1 MLVFNISFENVVEQD
16 CCKSCV
22 SYGDPEQV
30 SFDGIY
36 DKWIICDARGGSN
49 TDTCRMSKDV
59 CSSLND
65 HNNNPCVW
73 LAGKK
78 KDSRRWDVGLNGS
91 PCVPDFSQGPAPR
104 LSLLSVPSYF
114 AMDITMGERG
124 IIKTAEFD
132 HDDIHYVF
140 DADMCFDGS
149 PFTTSPVT
157 SATII
162 KQWPASGVDVGI
174 TWEMY
179 FDDIYVQI
187 LCVRNVQKKH
197 KIGEARLNI
206 QTLTVPNYVLDNH
219 PDTSGFCKTSQI
231 ELSGDVNPLTPYL
244 HASCVAN
251 RTSALQACKH
261 MVDRAMTPIQLEICA
276 VKFCNSASLSDVSRE
291 RCLHELVPAN
301 EYKKV
306 YQSTRGETKATR
318 LWERYYCMSLV
329 HLGMVDKRAE
339 CESMVASMGWPFAL
353 EKWGTA
359 RARHSNTVPICN
371 NSTNLDDY
379 RVEFKGPC
387 DTGVFLDVWNGLE
400 WVPTYFFKDDVCK
413 DTQFVLHESEH
424 PLLFEGSK
432 IQFRQC
438 DDVENVECVSNRCT
452 PKAGV
457 YISAEYMS
465 VEARLIRLYNE
476 GRLCECSD
484 DTCTPFKK

>member
-1 MLVFNISFENVVEQD
+1 MITIDN
-16 CCKSCV
+16 
-22 SYGDPEQV
+22 
-30 SFDGIY
+30 DGVMKLA
-36 DKWIICDARGGSN
+36 DKLEKMSGRAIPYATRSALNKAAFFARGEAQEVIGRN
-49 TDTCRMSKDV
+49 MIERNKWT
-59 CSSLND
+59 
-65 HNNNPCVW
+65 
-73 LAGKK
+73 
-78 KDSRRWDVGLNGS
+78 RRSVMVQTAKGLNINKQESEVGS
-91 PCVPDFSQGPAPR
+91 VQDYMETQEYGGTVTGRGKTKPIPTGYAAGQDGQRKRTKVPTR
-104 LSLLSVPSYF
+104 VNK
-114 AMDITMGERG
+114 MRNIR
-124 IIKTAEFD
+124 
-132 HDDIHYVF
+132 V
-140 DADMCFDGS
+140 GS
-149 PFTTSPVT
+149 
-157 SATII
+157 
-162 KQWPASGVDVGI
+162 
-174 TWEMY
+174 
-179 FDDIYVQI
+179 
-187 LCVRNVQKKH
+187 RN
-197 KIGEARLNI
+197 RRN
-206 QTLTVPNYVLDNH
+206 TL
-219 PDTSGFCKTSQI
+219 F
-231 ELSGDVNPLTPYL
+231 
-244 HASCVAN
+244 
-251 RTSALQACKH
+251 
-261 MVDRAMTPIQLEICA
+261 
-276 VKFCNSASLSDVSRE
+276 
-291 RCLHELVPAN
+291 
-301 EYKKV
+301 
-306 YQSTRGETKATR
+306 QSTRGETKATR